1 MRDDGGTGQDGK
13 DRAGMVRIYDAAQ
26 AAALVPDGATLLVD
40 GSGGGVNEP
49 AAVLAGLEERFLTQ
63 QHPRDLTLVHISGMG
78 DGHGGGID
86 RFSHRGM
93 VRKVI
98 GGHWGWTPRMQGLAV
113 SEEIEAYCLPQGTL
127 SHLMRDI
134 AAGRPGAVSSVGLG
148 TFVDPRHGGGR
159 LNASAVDDIVQL
171 VELNGRE
178 WLFTPSFPINV
189 AIIRGTRADTRG
201 NITMD
206 GEGLTAETLS
216 AAQAARNSG
225 GIVIAQ
231 VRELVQ
237 PGTLD
242 PRRVRVPG
250 VLVDALVVDPGQR
263 LSFATRDDPFMTG
276 ELRAPAASHAP
287 MPLSVRKAVARRA
300 ALEIR
305 RDDVINLGY
314 GIPDGVASVLAEEG
328 VQQQVTFT
336 VEQGHIGGV
345 PVGGSDFGMCVNPE
359 ASVDAG
365 HQFDWYDGGGLDV
378 AVLSFAQLDAAG
390 DVNVGR
396 FNGRIPGVGGF
407 INISQGARR
416 LVFTGTFVAGGD
428 WTVGGERPI
437 TVPGGGTPK
446 LVEKV
451 EQISFSAA
459 RALEAGRS
467 VTYVTE
473 RAVFRLTPEGLEL
486 TEIAPGLDV
495 EKDVLAH
502 MGFKPLISPD
512 LTAID
517 TRVYRAER
525 MDLVLPAGANTA
537 GTEEGARS

>member
-1 MRDDGGTGQDGK
+1 
-13 DRAGMVRIYDAAQ
+13 
-26 AAALVPDGATLLVD
+26 
-40 GSGGGVNEP
+40 
-49 AAVLAGLEERFLTQ
+49 
-63 QHPRDLTLVHISGMG
+63 
-78 DGHGGGID
+78 D

-396 FNGRIPGVGGF
+396 FSGRIPGVGGF